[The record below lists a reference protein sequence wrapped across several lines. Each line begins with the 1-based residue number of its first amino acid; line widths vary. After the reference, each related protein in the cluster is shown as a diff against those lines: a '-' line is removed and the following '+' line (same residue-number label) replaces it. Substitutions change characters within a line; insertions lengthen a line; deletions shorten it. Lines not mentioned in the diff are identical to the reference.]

1 MINWSIYCAV
11 IFYVKYR
18 NNKYIMWKRWKMTSL
33 TLQTW
38 HLDLLLSQSFLGS
51 CERGNDSI
59 MNRDGE
65 SWDMKHS
72 FISVES
78 VKSTNDFC
86 NLHKLSQVWV
96 LDSTL
101 RNQIIH
107 AHVND
112 SLQDVENLCLVRIST
127 RQDKFLDWPADEGWW
142 SGSLWVSLLYNL
154 ILEDKT
160 VSCIQWCWNLIKTVE
175 IRKRRDSKYVCE
187 VGPGSGV

>member
-1 MINWSIYCAV
+1 
-11 IFYVKYR
+11 
-18 NNKYIMWKRWKMTSL
+18 MTSL

-38 HLDLLLSQSFLGS
+38 HLDLLLSFLS
-51 CERGNDSI
+51 HFLVLVKEEMTASW
-59 MNRDGE
+59 MRDGE

-78 VKSTNDFC
+78 VKSTNDFW
-86 NLHKLSQVWV
+86 NLHKLSKVLV

-112 SLQDVENLCLVRIST
+112 SLQDVENLCLVRI

-160 VSCIQWCWNLIKTVE
+160 VSCIQWCLNLIKTVE
-175 IRKRRDSKYVCE
+175 IRKRFKVCLWGWSRIWSLE
-187 VGPGSGV
+187 SD